1 MGSVTIIFLPI
12 LLPIMLLM
20 SFFGNFLGVSF
31 GINITEVTLP
41 YNEETG
47 LVWECEK
54 TDYGWFELTDTR
66 VEGDTQVFVFEAE
79 AVNGDCDEVVFTAEN
94 GERLDYRARDGGSV
108 LSLYGKVELYA
119 PDEYVI
125 YDYVPAP
132 ENKVENASWWYST
145 SGSQYDDYLLARTE
159 VDGEQAFR
167 VLCFDGVPFSYHYSY
182 IGKNSDG
189 DFVNYEGLEATFN
202 FTKENGLQIEEKR
215 QIYSQDIQ

>member
-1 MGSVTIIFLPI
+1 MGSVTVIFLPI
-12 LLPIMLLM
+12 LLPFMLLM
-20 SFFGNFLGVSF
+20 SFFGNFLETTF
-31 GINITEVTLP
+31 GINVTEVALP

-79 AVNGDCDEVVFTAEN
+79 AVNGDCDKVVFTAKN
-94 GERLDYRARDGGSV
+94 GEELVYYSRDVGSV
-108 LSLYGKVELYA
+108 FSLYGKVELYA

-125 YDYVPAP
+125 YDYVPVP
-132 ENKVENASWWYST
+132 ENEVENAYWSYST
-145 SGSQYDDYLLARTE
+145 SGAPKDDYFLARTE

-167 VLCFDGVPFSYHYSY
+167 VLCFDDVPFSYHYSY

-189 DFVNYEGLEATFN
+189 DIVVYEGIEAN
-202 FTKENGLQIEEKR
+202 FEYTKENGLQVKEYR
-215 QIYSQDIQ
+215 QVY